1 VAECNKTSP
10 SGISCLV
17 AGFAETR
24 DKGKGQGRKAD
35 KSKKVGRKMSVISHL
50 LRVPQA
56 QWLSGWNWK
65 GEAAQTE
72 QHKPEGKGQVVLIGA
87 GPGDPE
93 LLTVKAQRLLQQAD
107 VLLFDSLVSA
117 ELLAIAP
124 RRCKKVFVG
133 KRAGRH
139 AMPQQEINQLLV
151 EYGQQ
156 GGLVVRLKGGDPAI
170 FGRVSEEAAALQQ
183 AGIAFAIVPGVT
195 SACAASAYCG
205 IPLTARGCA
214 TSVQFLT
221 AQFADPAKQ
230 PDWSGYQYR
239 ANGSNPTLVVY
250 MGLNRL
256 QQLCAGLMLV
266 GWPQDTPIA
275 LLDQVSTA
283 QQKQL
288 QGTLAD
294 ISERLAA
301 HPLAGPTLIVVGE
314 VLDQRMKVDLSLLQ
328 QVTVTS

>member
-1 VAECNKTSP
+1 M
-10 SGISCLV
+10 
-17 AGFAETR
+17 
-24 DKGKGQGRKAD
+24 
-35 KSKKVGRKMSVISHL
+35 MSVISYF
-50 LRVPQA
+50 LRSPLGRSVI
-56 QWLSGWNWK
+56 SGWNWRDADT
-65 GEAAQTE
+65 GQL
-72 QHKPEGKGQVVLIGA
+72 KPAGKGRVVLIGA

-107 VLLFDSLVSA
+107 VLLFDSLVPA

-139 AMPQQEINQLLV
+139 AMAQQEINRLLV

-205 IPLTARGCA
+205 IPLTARGSA
-214 TSVQFLT
+214 MSVQFLT

-256 QQLCAGLMLV
+256 QQLCAGLVSV
-266 GWPQDTPIA
+266 GWPDNTAIA

-283 QQKQL
+283 QQQQL

-294 ISERLAA
+294 IGQRLAA
-301 HPLAGPTLIVVGE
+301 NPLCGPTLIVIGE
-314 VLDQRMKVDLSLLQ
+314 VLHQRMTVDLSLLQ
-328 QVTVTS
+328 TTAVA

>member
-1 VAECNKTSP
+1 
-10 SGISCLV
+10 
-17 AGFAETR
+17 
-24 DKGKGQGRKAD
+24 
-35 KSKKVGRKMSVISHL
+35 MSVMSYF
-50 LRVPQA
+50 LRSPLSRSVV
-56 QWLSGWNWK
+56 SGWNWRSAK
-65 GEAAQTE
+65 AELQQPDSSGR
-72 QHKPEGKGQVVLIGA
+72 VVLIGA

-93 LLTVKAQRLLQQAD
+93 LLTVKALRLLQQAD

-139 AMPQQEINQLLV
+139 AMPQQDINQLLV
-151 EYGQQ
+151 KYGQQ

-205 IPLTARGCA
+205 IPLTARGSA

-230 PDWSGYQYR
+230 PDWSGYHYR
-239 ANGSNPTLVVY
+239 VNGSNPTLVVY

-256 QQLCAGLMLV
+256 QQLCTGLISA
-266 GWPQDTPIA
+266 GWPDNTAIA

-283 QQKQL
+283 QQQQL

-294 ISERLAA
+294 IGQRLAA
-301 HPLAGPTLIVVGE
+301 NPLCGPTLIVIGE
-314 VLDQRMKVDLSLLQ
+314 VLHQRMTVDLSLLQ
-328 QVTVTS
+328 AKAVA

>member
-1 VAECNKTSP
+1 
-10 SGISCLV
+10 
-17 AGFAETR
+17 
-24 DKGKGQGRKAD
+24 
-35 KSKKVGRKMSVISHL
+35 MSVISNL
-50 LRVPQA
+50 LRSPLA
-56 QWLSGWNWK
+56 GQWLSGWNWK
-65 GEAAQTE
+65 GEAAETILQ
-72 QHKPEGKGQVVLIGA
+72 KPAGKGQVVLIGA

-139 AMPQQEINQLLV
+139 AMPQEEINQLLV
-151 EYGQQ
+151 RYAQEMGQQ

-205 IPLTARGCA
+205 IPLTARGSA

-230 PDWSGYQYR
+230 PDWSGYQFR
-239 ANGSNPTLVVY
+239 AIGSNPTLVVY

-256 QQLCAGLMLV
+256 QQLCAGLV
-266 GWPQDTPIA
+266 SAGWPDDTPIA

-294 ISERLAA
+294 IRERLAA
-301 HPLAGPTLIVVGE
+301 HPLAGPTLIVIGE
-314 VLDQRMKVDLSLLQ
+314 VLNQRMKVDLSLLQ
-328 QVTVTS
+328 QVAITR

>member
-1 VAECNKTSP
+1 M
-10 SGISCLV
+10 
-17 AGFAETR
+17 
-24 DKGKGQGRKAD
+24 
-35 KSKKVGRKMSVISHL
+35 MSVISYF
-50 LRVPQA
+50 LRSPLGRSVI
-56 QWLSGWNWK
+56 SGWNWRDADT
-65 GEAAQTE
+65 GQL
-72 QHKPEGKGQVVLIGA
+72 KPAGKGRVVLIGA

-93 LLTVKAQRLLQQAD
+93 LLTVKAQRLLRQAD
-107 VLLFDSLVSA
+107 VLLFDSLVPA

-139 AMPQQEINQLLV
+139 AMAQQDINQLLV
-151 EYGQQ
+151 KYGQQ

-205 IPLTARGCA
+205 IPLTARGSA

-256 QQLCAGLMLV
+256 QQLCAGLVSV
-266 GWPQDTPIA
+266 GWPDNTAIA

-283 QQKQL
+283 QQQQL

-294 ISERLAA
+294 IDQRLAA
-301 HPLAGPTLIVVGE
+301 NPLCGPTLIVIGE
-314 VLDQRMKVDLSLLQ
+314 VLHQRMAVDLSLLQ
-328 QVTVTS
+328 AKVVA